1 MTDSKNDNFDMNWK
15 VRKCHMLGVR
25 WGAWEL
31 AEEVCRWLPLS
42 LHLFCL
48 CLLSMMP
55 WGDFCLD
62 AHPHSHYTDS
72 EKKKMHSYNVSLTG
86 SQMQQRLVI
95 TLIYVLIIQQD

>member
-1 MTDSKNDNFDMNWK
+1 M
-15 VRKCHMLGVR
+15 VGVR
-25 WGAWEL
+25 RGAWEL
-31 AEEVCRWLPLS
+31 AEEVCRWLLFS

-48 CLLSMMP
+48 CLISVMP

-62 AHPHSHYTDS
+62 VHTHSHSTDS